1 MKTAR
6 RVVVTGI
13 GTINPIGNNIEE
25 YFKNLE
31 NGVSG
36 ATEIT
41 PRLGLSDV
49 VVDITSS
56 GATLKSNKLKNPR
69 S

>member
-1 MKTAR
+1 MKELR

-25 YFKNLE
+25 YFTNLE

-36 ATEIT
+36 AAEIT
-41 PRLGLSDV
+41 LFD
-49 VVDITSS
+49 
-56 GATLKSNKLKNPR
+56 AT
-69 S
+69 